1 MKHRNTFLFLAFATL
16 FLYFGKANAQ
26 TSKTDSIVDKSKVYL
41 LSPSHGF
48 VLIDTAFENTLTNVH
63 RVDKANQISGGYYQQ
78 LSTPGSPG
86 QDLIFSFENQN
97 SRTYLPNLFTPYTYT
112 AENIKYY
119 QVTKPHSNLRY
130 SNDINSSQYFTIFHT
145 QNIVRKWNIGLTYDV
160 NYADGTFAKSNVMN
174 QYFNITSNYESEN
187 GRYKAAASFIR
198 NRAYVLENGG
208 LESDSIFLNQ
218 LFSKPETY
226 PTNLYNAY
234 SKYKTADFSLYQSF
248 DFNKTQEERTKI
260 LNKGVLS
267 YKIDFKQSAR
277 LYKDDFLTTP
287 DSFATRLIENTLSWK
302 NDILGNNLLPL
313 HIGLKHEMLK
323 FSDSIFTANYSILT
337 PHFSIGFHSKQVHVS
352 LYANESFRNRINENG
367 ENIELEPNSFFETEY
382 ELGASADLFFGKNRF
397 IFNASNQKQNNIY
410 FFSHFA
416 NSNIALDKLSE
427 QTKQSS
433 LNITYRYDDIIQ
445 LNLNYFQQNN
455 RPKIDS
461 RDLKISYSDI
471 INIYQAKLILKKEWK
486 HFGLENNYVLQQND
500 NQEYLHL
507 PAFLAKQSIYVKFDL
522 FKGKLETIVGLDLKY
537 NTSYYADIYLPQLG
551 VFTYQNEKMYG
562 NYVYCDLFVNARI
575 DKCNVF
581 LALTHPYAGLFGYNY
596 ISTPLYPNEGLSF
609 RWGLSWN
616 FVN

>member
-1 MKHRNTFLFLAFATL
+1 MKLRNISLFLAFATL
-16 FLYFGKANAQ
+16 ILCFGKANAQ
-26 TSKTDSIVDKSKVYL
+26 TNKTDSIEDKSKVYL
-41 LSPSHGF
+41 LSSYCGF
-48 VLIDTAFENTLTNVH
+48 ILVDTAFENTLTNVH
-63 RVDKANQISGGYYQQ
+63 RVDKARQIDGGFYQQ

-86 QDLIFSFENQN
+86 QNLIFSFENQN
-97 SRTYLPNLFTPYTYT
+97 SRTYLPNLFAPYTYT

-119 QVTKPHSNLRY
+119 QVSKPHSNLRY

-208 LESDSIFLNQ
+208 LESDSLFINQ

-226 PTNLYNAY
+226 PINLYNAY
-234 SKYKTADFSLYQSF
+234 SKYKTADYSLYQRF
-248 DFNKTQEERTKI
+248 DFNKTQEERTKTF
-260 LNKGVLS
+260 NKGVLS
-267 YKIDFKQSAR
+267 YKIDLKQSAR
-277 LYKDDFLTTP
+277 LYKDEFLTTA
-287 DSFATRLIENTLSWK
+287 DSFATRLLENTLSWT
-302 NDILGNNLLPL
+302 NDVLGKNLLPL
-313 HIGLKHEMLK
+313 HIGLKHELLK
-323 FSDSIFTANYSILT
+323 FSDSTFAANYSILT
-337 PHFSIGFHSKQVHVS
+337 PYIGIGFQSKQLHLS
-352 LYANESFRNRINENG
+352 IYANESFRTEIDEKG
-367 ENIELEPNSFFETEY
+367 ENTQAQSYSFLETEY
-382 ELGASADLFFGKNRF
+382 ELGASADLFLGKSNLML
-397 IFNASNQKQNNIY
+397 NLSNQKQNNLY
-410 FFSHFA
+410 FFTRFA
-416 NSNIALDKLSE
+416 NSNIAWDKSSE

-433 LNITYRYDDIIQ
+433 LNIAYRYDDIIQ
-445 LNLNYFQQNN
+445 LNLNYFQQNY

-486 HFGLENNYVLQQND
+486 HFGLESNYVFQHND

-507 PAFLAKQSIYVKFDL
+507 PAFLAKQSIYFKFAL
-522 FKGKLETIVGLDLKY
+522 FSGKLESVVGLDLRY
-537 NTSYYADIYLPQLG
+537 NSSYYADVYLPQLG
-551 VFTYQNEKMYG
+551 VFAYQNDKKYG
-562 NYVYCDLFVNARI
+562 NYPYCDLFVNARI